1 MSSIEFT
8 VLPPPEILKRDVECF
23 RVATYT
29 AEEDLA
35 VRVCPNGFPGIVFQH
50 QAGRS
55 VIKNIVT
62 QSGRVVYTPTL
73 FMHGQVTELTV
84 MYFKA
89 PFTTI
94 QVILKPYAL
103 KTLFGLDAS
112 TLANGSMGPDGFAGE
127 KLDAQLVAATDA
139 QERIQLFN
147 DFLVAQLKQTF
158 TRDTLIEESISLINQ
173 DISSAVTVES
183 LLERLNIS
191 ERQFERR
198 FIQAIGIS
206 PQFFIR
212 VRRVN
217 EAMKL
222 MDTGRYERLVDVAN
236 ALNFYDQS
244 HFIRDIK
251 KFSGITPKSISQ
263 KVNDF
268 HRDQVG
274 SSYMYR

>member
-1 MSSIEFT
+1 MSSITFT
-8 VLPPPEILKRDVECF
+8 ILPPPEILKKDVECF

-29 AEEDLA
+29 EEEELA

-50 QAGRS
+50 HTGRS

-62 QSGRVVYTPTL
+62 QSGRVVYIPTL

-103 KTLFGLDAS
+103 KTLFGWDAS
-112 TLANGSMGPDGFAGE
+112 RLTNNSVGPDGFSGE
-127 KLDAQLVAATDA
+127 ELNAQLVTAVDD
-139 QERIQLFN
+139 QERIMLFN
-147 DFLVAQLKQTF
+147 DFLTVKLQQELL
-158 TRDTLIEESISLINQ
+158 RDELIERSIHLIRK
-173 DISSAVTVES
+173 DISSVTVES
-183 LLERLNIS
+183 LLEQIGIS

-198 FIQAIGIS
+198 FSQVVGVS

-217 EAMKL
+217 EAMRL
-222 MDTGRYERLVDVAN
+222 MDTGQYERLTDVAY
-236 ALNFYDQS
+236 ALNFHDQS

-251 KFSGITPKSISQ
+251 VFSGITPKSISQ
-263 KVNDF
+263 RVNDF

-274 SSYMYR
+274 SSYHYI